1 MHCLKFQV
9 DLENHTNMQ
18 QYHTWLPAW
27 PPILDSGSQNTSGRK
42 TPELNLKILDFFLTL
57 VPHFDAA
64 QIKIGQICIF
74 PLL

>member
-42 TPELNLKILDFFLTL
+42 TPELNLKILEIFSRLSLTL
-57 VPHFDAA
+57 MSHKSKLDKFVYSPS
-64 QIKIGQICIF
+64 
-74 PLL
+74 